1 MMLFCMKGMFSG
13 GKKDCHTKQPTTS
26 SDEMKSLQTQIQNL
40 KEQNNKLMEEMK
52 SVRQTHSSNVIP
64 FSYNNEGEQKVSS

>member
-13 GKKDCHTKQPTTS
+13 GKKDCNTKQSLAS

-40 KEQNNKLMEEMK
+40 QEQNIKLMEEMK
-52 SVRQTHSSNVIP
+52 SMKQTAS
-64 FSYNNEGEQKVSS
+64 